1 MEGELVLDEEATVQA
16 VEAMGI
22 GSDTMKEKMKA
33 WKKSS
38 NLNIEREERDMK
50 TQRTNFCN

>member
-1 MEGELVLDEEATVQA
+1 MEGKLVLGEEATVEA

>member
-1 MEGELVLDEEATVQA
+1 MEGELVLDEEATVEA

-38 NLNIEREERDMK
+38 NLNIEREREREI
-50 TQRTNFCN
+50 